1 MPKIVFNENFGVDEI
16 TIVLERRDFSK
27 YGKLKDVTD
36 IEYKDTMNAP
46 ELSFNVYKTDDQI
59 WDKINNYNLVYI
71 PEYKEHFSI
80 SVNTTEEN
88 TTQKSV
94 TCTYLPVSELQNV
107 KLRNIQINTEDDI
120 ARDDYDADY
129 PTIFYRDLSAYSEG
143 SAMYKKLY
151 NASLLHR
158 ILDKASNYKIGHVDT
173 SLKDLTVIFMMN

>member
-80 SVNTTEEN
+80 SANTTEEN
-88 TTQKSV
+88 TTQNRSHV
-94 TCTYLPVSELQNV
+94 L
-107 KLRNIQINTEDDI
+107 
-120 ARDDYDADY
+120 
-129 PTIFYRDLSAYSEG
+129 IFQLV
-143 SAMYKKLY
+143 
-151 NASLLHR
+151 
-158 ILDKASNYKIGHVDT
+158 NYK
-173 SLKDLTVIFMMN
+173 M